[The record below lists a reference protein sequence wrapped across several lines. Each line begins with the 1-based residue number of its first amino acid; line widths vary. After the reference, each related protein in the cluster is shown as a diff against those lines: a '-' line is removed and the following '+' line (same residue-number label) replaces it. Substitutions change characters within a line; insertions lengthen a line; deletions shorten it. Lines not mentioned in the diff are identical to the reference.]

1 MFFSK
6 RRQIKALKKGI
17 NGVELMPLV
26 ESESTEKPVRRILRC
41 LSKEKEPAE
50 DSRQVNDPGET
61 SGQQRF
67 SGDNSGQQKEAL
79 SGNNNKVGPLKESL
93 PRFGPLYGIDKE
105 AVQATKKKAWE
116 HVLKNSSEDDDP
128 SVIMEIYSTAIRK
141 VEKEARVTY
150 ADRIPGTGS
159 DFRWMMIKDG
169 CFFLQLA
176 LFILGCSEQLKY
188 PSNDPIFGRKRN
200 KKDIKKWLE
209 AMFFVGNQIPLV
221 VLKQLMNQKFF
232 QDAIAR
238 AKWEIPPSDLCKK
251 ALYELLILPAV
262 KRNLPLKW
270 GSNLADQQ
278 PSDMLHGLQH
288 LLIGLGPSGNLSCEY
303 EADDDIDLEANEED
317 IEDYERI
324 FTRAIADDGNETSP
338 SNNFDGVRMFL
349 NAIGFRSAI
358 DDRKRI
364 FPCATELKRAGVHI
378 KKLKNGGVRSICF
391 KSYYVWAYL
400 YLPVFPVDDHTE
412 LIFRNLKTY
421 EISHQQSGKHRRE
434 VSSYLRVMSDIIQ
447 TTKDAKLLE
456 KRGIIQG
463 NSDDVEKLP
472 GILYRLSCE
481 DIRLTHEFHTLRSQI
496 RGYSSPWIHYKGV
509 VNLVVFLTLLQT
521 FLALLSYFRPPK
533 P

>member
-1 MFFSK
+1 MYFSK
-6 RRQIKALKKGI
+6 RKQIKALKKGV

-26 ESESTEKPVRRILRC
+26 ESESTEKPARRILRYP
-41 LSKEKEPAE
+41 SKVKDSAE
-50 DSRQVNDPGET
+50 DSRQVNYPGET
-61 SGQQRF
+61 SGQPRF
-67 SGDNSGQQKEAL
+67 SGDNSGRQKEA
-79 SGNNNKVGPLKESL
+79 SSCNNNVGKLKDSL
-93 PRFGPLYGIDKE
+93 PRFGPLYGIDIE
-105 AVQATKKKAWE
+105 AVQATKNKAWK
-116 HVLKNSSEDDDP
+116 HVMKNSSEDDP

-141 VEKEARVTY
+141 VEKEARETY

-188 PSNDPIFGRKRN
+188 PSNDPIFGRKHN

-221 VLKQLMNQKFF
+221 VLKELMNQKFF
-232 QDAIAR
+232 QDVIAR
-238 AKWEIPPSDLCKK
+238 GKWETPSSDLCKK

-262 KRNLPLKW
+262 KRNVPLKW
-270 GSNLADQQ
+270 GRNLADQQ
-278 PSDMLHGLQH
+278 PSDVLHGLQH
-288 LLIGLGPSGNLSCEY
+288 LVVGPGTSCDLSGEY

-317 IEDYERI
+317 IGDYERI
-324 FTRAIADDGNETSP
+324 FARAVDHDDNETSP
-338 SNNFDGVRMFL
+338 SNNFDHVRMFL

-358 DDRKRI
+358 DDRKRV

-378 KKLKNGGVRSICF
+378 KKLKSGGVRSICF

-412 LIFRNLKTY
+412 LVFRNLKTY

-456 KRGIIQG
+456 ERGIIQG

-472 GILYRLSCE
+472 GILYRLSSE
-481 DIRLTHEFHTLRSQI
+481 DIRLTHEFHTLRNQI

-509 VNLVVFLTLLQT
+509 VNLVVFLTFLQT
-521 FLALLSYFRPPK
+521 ILALLSYFRPPK
-533 P
+533 S

>member
-1 MFFSK
+1 MYFSK
-6 RRQIKALKKGI
+6 RKQIKALKKGV

-41 LSKEKEPAE
+41 PSAVKESAE
-50 DSRQVNDPGET
+50 DSRQVNYPGET
-61 SGQQRF
+61 SGQPRF
-67 SGDNSGQQKEAL
+67 SGDNSGRQKEA
-79 SGNNNKVGPLKESL
+79 SSCNNNVGKLKDSL
-93 PRFGPLYGIDKE
+93 PRFGPLYGIDIE
-105 AVQATKKKAWE
+105 AVQATKNKAWK
-116 HVLKNSSEDDDP
+116 HVLKNSSEDDP

-141 VEKEARVTY
+141 VEKEARETY

-188 PSNDPIFGRKRN
+188 PSNDPIFGRKHN

-221 VLKQLMNQKFF
+221 ALKELMNQ
-232 QDAIAR
+232 
-238 AKWEIPPSDLCKK
+238 
-251 ALYELLILPAV
+251 
-262 KRNLPLKW
+262 N
-270 GSNLADQQ
+270 NLADQQ
-278 PSDMLHGLQH
+278 PSDVLHGLQH
-288 LLIGLGPSGNLSCEY
+288 LVVGPGTSCDLSSEY
-303 EADDDIDLEANEED
+303 EADDDIDLEANEDD
-317 IEDYERI
+317 IGDYERI
-324 FTRAIADDGNETSP
+324 FARAVDHDDNETSP
-338 SNNFDGVRMFL
+338 SSNFDRVRMFL
-349 NAIGFRSAI
+349 NAIGFRSSI
-358 DDRKRI
+358 DDRKRV

-378 KKLKNGGVRSICF
+378 KKLKSGGVRSICF

-456 KRGIIQG
+456 ESGIIQG

-472 GILYRLSCE
+472 GILYRLSPE
-481 DIRLTHEFHTLRSQI
+481 DIRLTHEFHTLRNQI

-509 VNLVVFLTLLQT
+509 VNLVVFLTFLQT
-521 FLALLSYFRPPK
+521 ILALLSYFRPPK